1 MSVCY
6 KREGMAVMSPRDA
19 IITIHRTRMVFAGM
33 SVDGNTPNY
42 DEVLEVEKVHAK
54 VWPVAMSANEMLV
67 EYDDGRLGAVKL
79 RDIQLESI

>member
-1 MSVCY
+1 
-6 KREGMAVMSPRDA
+6 MSPRDA

-33 SVDGNTPNY
+33 SIDGNTPNY

-79 RDIQLESI
+79 RDIKIGVMKNANNCS